1 MKKES
6 KITRIFKHIQNTPKL
21 TYKELIT
28 FICNMNGREYQ
39 KGYYS
44 DALSTL
50 RHRGRFYT
58 NKKGYIKLTALGKK
72 MIDTPFA
79 KTPKEKEKDKERKQ
93 YLKIRREVENHL
105 RKEEKRNVRWNL
117 EKIEERGHVETIG
130 ELIYFLKSF
139 DSYDKIELSVDEEGN
154 AFGKIHWQV
163 FYDELEGWRNKVTL
177 VPLVKY

>member
-44 DALSTL
+44 TILTNL

-72 MIDTPFA
+72 MIETPCA
-79 KTPKEKEKDKERKQ
+79 KTPQEKKKDMERRLQ
-93 YLKIRREVENHL
+93 YHIESKLMQR
-105 RKEEKRNVRWNL
+105 L
-117 EKIEERGHVETIG
+117 EKIESKKVKRISKLIQERGHVETVE
-130 ELIYFLKSF
+130 ELIYFLKIFNS
-139 DSYDKIELSVDEEGN
+139 DDKIELSVDEEGN
-154 AFGKIHWQV
+154 AFGKIHYEVFFDKLDSWQ
-163 FYDELEGWRNKVTL
+163 NKVTL
-177 VPLVKY
+177 VPLVRY

>member
-1 MKKES
+1 MKKQS

-58 NKKGYIKLTALGKK
+58 NKKGYVKLTALGKK

-93 YLKIRREVENHL
+93 YVKIRREVENHL

>member
-58 NKKGYIKLTALGKK
+58 NKKGYVKLTALGKK

-93 YLKIRREVENHL
+93 YVKIRREVENHL

-177 VPLVKY
+177 VPLVRY

>member
-1 MKKES
+1 MKKQS

-58 NKKGYIKLTALGKK
+58 NKKGYVKLTALGKK

-93 YLKIRREVENHL
+93 YVKIRREVENHL

-177 VPLVKY
+177 VPLVRY